1 MTSENRLIPTAP
13 RTHLNILQ
21 QRLSQVANSWAIDD
35 YRAFVTFYARMLPK
49 LMSVERC
56 TIYILDIESKK
67 ICSIFGTGLT
77 ERQIEAPMDGSIVG
91 SVISSGRSHIDNYL
105 ELHDGFHLY
114 VAEQTGFTC
123 RNMLCC
129 PIRSLSGKGVIGAVQ
144 LINKSGGALFD
155 DEDLRQLEEASHYL
169 SISIES
175 IVLNQE
181 ILRIAGYLNSE
192 VHRLGQTSVG
202 GSLLIAESPAMREV
216 LELVRVVSEAP
227 IHVLIQGENGTGK
240 ELVARMIH
248 EKSERCS
255 RSFVPVNC
263 ACIPEALIESEFFG
277 HEKGAFSGADAS
289 RKGRFEEADGGTL
302 FLDEIAEM
310 PLQIQPKFLRAIQ
323 EGEGSRLGS
332 NRIVSYDVRLISAT
346 NKDLAAEVKKGAFRE
361 DLFFRLFSVEIF
373 IPPLRQRREDI
384 LPLAFHF
391 LEETQKRFKRRVLG
405 YSEEIIEL
413 FERYAWPGNVRQLL
427 KEVERLVALTPDGSL
442 IQAGSCSRELT
453 TYSEKVGLERGTT
466 GRIEGLILD
475 DQVRKVEISLIEK
488 ALKEAGGNKARA
500 ARMLHISRQ
509 GLDKKLKRYNL
520 YQRTESAAPVSDLEE
535 TAGF

>member
-1 MTSENRLIPTAP
+1 MNNEKPQGSTTA
-13 RTHLNILQ
+13 RTHLSLLQ
-21 QRLSQVANSWAIDD
+21 QRLAQVANSWAIDD
-35 YRAFVTFYARMLPK
+35 YRAFVTFYAGMLPK

-56 TIYILDIESKK
+56 TIYILDIETKK
-67 ICSIFGTGLT
+67 ICSIFGTGLA

-91 SVISSGRSHIDNYL
+91 SVISSGKSHLDNYL
-105 ELHDGFHLY
+105 ELTDGFHQY
-114 VAEQTGFTC
+114 VAEQTGFIC

-144 LINKSGGALFD
+144 LINRSGGTLFG
-155 DEDLRQLEEASHYL
+155 DEDLQQLEEAAHYL

-192 VHRLGQTSVG
+192 VHRLGRTSVG
-202 GSLLIAESPAMREV
+202 GSLLIAESAAMREV

-227 IHVLIQGENGTGK
+227 IHILIQGENGTGK

-248 EKSERCS
+248 ENSERGAQ
-255 RSFVPVNC
+255 SFVPVNC
-263 ACIPEALIESEFFG
+263 ACIPETLIESEFFG
-277 HEKGAFSGADAS
+277 HERGAFSGADTS
-289 RKGRFEEADGGTL
+289 RKGRFEEADGGTM

-332 NRIVSYDVRLISAT
+332 NKIVSYDVRLISAT
-346 NKDLAAEVKKGAFRE
+346 NKDFAAEVKKGAFRE
-361 DLFFRLFSVEIF
+361 DLYFRLFSVEIF

-405 YSEEIIEL
+405 FSEDIIEL
-413 FERYAWPGNVRQLL
+413 FERYSWPGNVRQLL

-442 IQAGSCSRELT
+442 IQPRSCSRELLAVFDT
-453 TYSEKVGLERGTT
+453 AGKQSRTSGESSELA
-466 GRIEGLILD
+466 LD
-475 DQVRKVEISLIEK
+475 DQVRKVEIDLIEK
-488 ALKEAGGNKARA
+488 ALRQAAGNKAKA
-500 ARMLHISRQ
+500 ARMLRISRQ

-520 YQRTESAAPVSDLEE
+520 GGHLE
-535 TAGF
+535 TALPSTAT

>member
-1 MTSENRLIPTAP
+1 MSGEKNLVPASS
-13 RTHLNILQ
+13 RTHLNLLQ
-21 QRLSQVANSWAIDD
+21 QRLAQVANSWAIDD

-67 ICSIFGTGLT
+67 ICSIFGTGLA
-77 ERQIEAPMDGSIVG
+77 ERQIEAPMEGSIVG
-91 SVISSGRSHIDNYL
+91 SVISSGRSHVDNYM

-155 DEDLRQLEEASHYL
+155 DEDLHQLEEAAHYL

-192 VHRLGQTSVG
+192 VHRLGRTSVG

-216 LELVRVVSEAP
+216 LDLVRVVSEAP

-248 EKSERCS
+248 ENSERGS
-255 RSFVPVNC
+255 NSFVPVNC
-263 ACIPEALIESEFFG
+263 ACIPETLIESEFFG
-277 HEKGAFSGADAS
+277 HERGAFSGADAS

-332 NRIVSYDVRLISAT
+332 NKIVSYDVRLISAT
-346 NKDLAAEVKKGAFRE
+346 NKDLAVEVKKGAFRE

-405 YSEEIIEL
+405 YSEDIIEL
-413 FERYAWPGNVRQLL
+413 FEQYSWPGNVRQLL

-442 IQAGSCSRELT
+442 IQPGSCSRELT
-453 TYSEKVGLERGTT
+453 AFFDTT
-466 GRIEGLILD
+466 GKQGRMAGEIGGLVLD

-488 ALKEAGGNKARA
+488 ALKQAAGNKAKA
-500 ARMLHISRQ
+500 ARMLRISRQ

-520 YQRTESAAPVSDLEE
+520 CQRTEMTLPSTES
-535 TAGF
+535 

>member
-1 MTSENRLIPTAP
+1 MVPEHSHPPLAS
-13 RTHLNILQ
+13 RTHLSLLQ

-35 YRAFVTFYARMLPK
+35 YRAFVTFYTRMLPK

-56 TIYILDIESKK
+56 TIFILDIESRK

-77 ERQIEAPMDGSIVG
+77 ERQIEPPMDGSIVG

-105 ELHDGFHLY
+105 ELHDGFHLFM
-114 VAEQTGFTC
+114 AEQTGFTC

-129 PIRSLSGKGVIGAVQ
+129 PIRSLSGNGVTGAVQ

-155 DEDLRQLEEASHYL
+155 DEDLRQLEEAAHYL

-175 IVLNQE
+175 IILNQE
-181 ILRIAGYLNSE
+181 ILRIAGYLNCE
-192 VHRLGQTSVG
+192 VDRLGRTSVG
-202 GSLLIAESPAMREV
+202 GAMLIAESPAMREV
-216 LELVRVVSEAP
+216 LELVRVVSSAP

-248 EKSERCS
+248 ESGERRS

-263 ACIPEALIESEFFG
+263 ACIPETLIESEFFG
-277 HEKGAFSGADAS
+277 HEKGAFSGAEVA

-323 EGEGSRLGS
+323 EGEGNRLGS
-332 NRIVSYDVRLISAT
+332 NRIIYYDVRLISAT
-346 NKDLAAEVKKGAFRE
+346 NKDLAAEVKNGAFRE
-361 DLFFRLFSVEIF
+361 DLFFRLFSVEIL

-391 LEETQKRFKRRVLG
+391 LEQTQKRFKRKVLG
-405 YSEEIIEL
+405 FSEELIDA
-413 FERYAWPGNVRQLL
+413 FERYSWPGNVRQLM
-427 KEVERLVALTPDGSL
+427 KEVERLVTLTPDGSV
-442 IQAGSCSRELT
+442 IQPGSCSRDLVT
-453 TYSEKVGLERGTT
+453 FCDKVHKQHEVQGDCSGLV
-466 GRIEGLILD
+466 LD
-475 DQVRKVEISLIEK
+475 DQVRKVEIGLIEK
-488 ALKEAGGNKARA
+488 ALKEAGGNKTKA
-500 ARMLHISRQ
+500 AGMLHISRQ

-520 YQRTESAAPVSDLEE
+520 DRWTGRKKVTDPAEGAS
-535 TAGF
+535 

>member
-1 MTSENRLIPTAP
+1 MVPEHSHAP
-13 RTHLNILQ
+13 LASRTHLSLLQ

-35 YRAFVTFYARMLPK
+35 YRAFVTFYTRMLPK

-56 TIYILDIESKK
+56 TIFILDIESRK

-77 ERQIEAPMDGSIVG
+77 ERQIEPPMEGSIVG
-91 SVISSGRSHIDNYL
+91 RVISSGRSHIDNYL
-105 ELHDGFHLY
+105 ELHDGFHLFM
-114 VAEQTGFTC
+114 AEQTGFTC

-129 PIRSLSGKGVIGAVQ
+129 PIRSLSGKGVSGAVQ
-144 LINKSGGALFD
+144 LINKSGGALFN
-155 DEDLRQLEEASHYL
+155 DEDLRQLEEAAHYL

-175 IVLNQE
+175 IILNQE

-192 VHRLGQTSVG
+192 VDRLGRTSVG

-216 LELVRVVSEAP
+216 LELVRVVSGAP

-248 EKSERCS
+248 ENGERRS

-263 ACIPEALIESEFFG
+263 ACIPETLIESEFFG
-277 HEKGAFSGADAS
+277 HEKGAFSGAEAA

-332 NRIVSYDVRLISAT
+332 NRIVHYDVRLISAT
-346 NKDLAAEVKKGAFRE
+346 NKDLTAEVKIGAFRE
-361 DLFFRLFSVEIF
+361 DLFFRLFSVEIL

-384 LPLAFHF
+384 LPLAFYF
-391 LEETQKRFKRRVLG
+391 LEQTQKRFKRKVLG
-405 YSEEIIEL
+405 FSEELIDI
-413 FERYAWPGNVRQLL
+413 FERYSWPGNVRQLL
-427 KEVERLVALTPDGSL
+427 KEVERLVALTPDGSV
-442 IQAGSCSRELT
+442 IQSGSCSRDLAT
-453 TYSEKVGLERGTT
+453 ICNKVHEQRESPDDCSTLV
-466 GRIEGLILD
+466 LD
-475 DQVRKVEISLIEK
+475 DQVRKVEIGLIEK
-488 ALKEAGGNKARA
+488 ALEEAGGNKTKA
-500 ARMLHISRQ
+500 ARLLHISRQ

-520 YQRTESAAPVSDLEE
+520 QQKTGRIKVADPAERDFSA
-535 TAGF
+535 